1 MVLLKRD
8 RPHVDIYMQLHS
20 RQGCLRGS
28 IHIAIAYEGRR
39 LFGAT
44 CVLPV
49 EFFTPAAAAVV
60 LGMQRYA

>member
-1 MVLLKRD
+1 
-8 RPHVDIYMQLHS
+8 MQLHS